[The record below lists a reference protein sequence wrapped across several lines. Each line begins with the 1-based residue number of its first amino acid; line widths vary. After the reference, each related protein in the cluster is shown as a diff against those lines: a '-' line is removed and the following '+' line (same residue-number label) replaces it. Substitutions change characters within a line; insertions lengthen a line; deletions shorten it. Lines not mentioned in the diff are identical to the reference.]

1 VNHHPLKYRVPRTAR
16 YNPPLLL
23 DGKKL
28 LITGVLTD
36 DSIAFS
42 IARVAQ
48 EAGAEVL
55 LTGVGRGMSL
65 TQRVAKKLPTTPD
78 VLELDVNNP
87 EHIEAVS
94 AELMKR
100 WGKVDGVVHAIGF
113 MPSDGL
119 GGNFLNTPWESVAF
133 GFQTSA
139 YSLKALSVGLL
150 EPMKAAGAASVVS
163 LTFDGRFAW
172 PIYDWMGVAKA
183 GLEAVTRYLARDLGE
198 FGIRVNA
205 VSAGPIRT
213 MAGKSIPGFDQ
224 IADTWLKRAPL
235 GWDMNDATAVGQMC
249 CFLLSDWSAMTSGE
263 LIHVDGGY
271 HAMGTDI
278 RR

>member
-1 VNHHPLKYRVPRTAR
+1 M
-16 YNPPLLL
+16 LL

-42 IARVAQ
+42 VARVAQ
-48 EAGAEVL
+48 EAGAEIV

-78 VLELDVNNP
+78 VLELDVNNQ

-100 WGKVDGVVHAIGF
+100 WGNVDGVVHAIGF
-113 MPSDGL
+113 MPADGL

-139 YSLKALSVGLL
+139 FSLKALSVGLL
-150 EPMKAAGAASVVS
+150 EPMKAAGGASVVT
-163 LTFDGRFAW
+163 LTFDGRMAW

-183 GLEAVTRYLARDLGE
+183 GLEATTRYLARDLGE

-224 IADTWLKRAPL
+224 IADKWLNRAPL
-235 GWDMNDATAVGQMC
+235 GWSMTDATAVGQMV
-249 CFLLSDWSAMTSGE
+249 CFLLSDWATMTSGE

-278 RR
+278 RP

>member
-1 VNHHPLKYRVPRTAR
+1 M
-16 YNPPLLL
+16 LL

-28 LITGVLTD
+28 LVTGVLTD

-42 IARVAQ
+42 VAKVAQ
-48 EAGAEVL
+48 EAGAEIV
-55 LTGVGRGMSL
+55 LTGVGRGLRL
-65 TQRVAKKLPTTPD
+65 TERVARRLPTTPD
-78 VLELDVNNP
+78 VLELDINNP
-87 EHIEAVS
+87 EHVEAVS
-94 AELMKR
+94 AEVMKR

-113 MPSDGL
+113 MPDDAL

-139 YSLKALSVGLL
+139 FSLKALAVGML
-150 EPMKAAGAASVVS
+150 EPMKAAGGASVVT

-183 GLEAVTRYLARDLGE
+183 GLEATTRYLARDLGE

-213 MAGKSIPGFDQ
+213 MAGKSIPGFDE
-224 IADTWLKRAPL
+224 ISDTWTRRAPL
-235 GWDMNDATAVGQMC
+235 GWNMTDATAVGQMC
-249 CFLLSDWSAMTSGE
+249 CFLLSDWAAMTSGE

>member
-1 VNHHPLKYRVPRTAR
+1 M
-16 YNPPLLL
+16 LL

-42 IARVAQ
+42 VAKVAQ
-48 EAGAEVL
+48 EAGAEIL
-55 LTGVGRGMSL
+55 LTGVGRGLRL
-65 TQRVAKKLPTTPD
+65 TERVARRLPTTPD

-94 AELMKR
+94 AEVMRR

-113 MPSDGL
+113 MPDDAL

-133 GFQTSA
+133 GLQTSTF
-139 YSLKALSVGLL
+139 SLKALAVGLL
-150 EPMKAAGAASVVS
+150 EPMKAAGGASVVT

-183 GLEAVTRYLARDLGE
+183 GLEATTRYLARDLGE

-213 MAGKSIPGFDQ
+213 MAGKSIPGFDK
-224 IADTWLKRAPL
+224 ISDTWIKRAPL
-235 GWDMNDATAVGQMC
+235 GWNMTDATAVGQMS
-249 CFLLSDWSAMTSGE
+249 CFLLSDWSSMTSGE

-278 RR
+278 HR

>member
-1 VNHHPLKYRVPRTAR
+1 M
-16 YNPPLLL
+16 LL

-65 TQRVAKKLPTTPD
+65 TQRVAKRLPVTPD
-78 VLELDVNNP
+78 VLEMDVNNP
-87 EHIEAVS
+87 EQIDAVS
-94 AELMKR
+94 AEVMRR
-100 WGKVDGVVHAIGF
+100 WGRLDGVVHAIGF
-113 MPSDGL
+113 MPADGL
-119 GGNFLNTPWESVAF
+119 GGNFLNTPWQSVAF
-133 GFQTSA
+133 GIQTPA
-139 YSLKALSVGLL
+139 YSLKALSAGLM
-150 EPMKAAGAASVVS
+150 EPMKAAGSASVVS

-183 GLEAVTRYLARDLGE
+183 GLEATARYLARDLGE
-198 FGIRVNA
+198 FGIRVNT

-235 GWDMNDATAVGQMC
+235 GWSMTDATAVGQMV
-249 CFLLSDWSAMTSGE
+249 CFLLSDWATMTSGE

-278 RR
+278 RA

>member
-1 VNHHPLKYRVPRTAR
+1 M
-16 YNPPLLL
+16 LLE
-23 DGKKL
+23 GKRL

-42 IARVAQ
+42 VAKVAQ

-55 LTGVGRGMSL
+55 LTGVGRGL
-65 TQRVAKKLPTTPD
+65 RITERVAKRLPTTPD
-78 VLELDVNNP
+78 VLEMDVNSP
-87 EHIEAVS
+87 EQVAAV
-94 AELMKR
+94 AADVTKR
-100 WGKVDGVVHAIGF
+100 WGKLDGVVHAIGF
-113 MPSDGL
+113 MPEDAL

-139 YSLKALSVGLL
+139 FSLKALSVGLL

-183 GLEAVTRYLARDLGE
+183 GLEATTRYLARDLGE

-224 IADTWLKRAPL
+224 ISDKWTNRAPL
-235 GWDMNDATAVGQMC
+235 GWDITDATAVGQMC
-249 CFLLSDWSAMTSGE
+249 CFLLSDWAAMTSGE

-278 RR
+278 RG